1 MFLTYLLR
9 ELSNRRK
16 QTVVIAA
23 GMALAIALVIVVSG
37 VAAGVRNAQ
46 SSVLESVYGVG
57 TDVTITQTAEP
68 GADGGG
74 PGQQFAFGSG
84 DGTTTDDGSTEVA
97 QSTLSAARGTATFAS
112 SALATVEGV
121 DGVSAATATL
131 SLENSSFSGTL
142 PDFSQGAGG
151 AGTDGTTGDGTGTDT
166 DTDGTNDTDGT
177 DGTDSGT
184 QPAPPTGGADGAGGS
199 AFDVDQFSVTGL
211 DPSAA
216 AVGPLTSA
224 SLVDGRTLA
233 ADDAGTDVVVLDQTW
248 ATSAELAVGDTLTIG
263 GTDFTVV
270 GIVAS
275 TSSDAAT
282 ASDAYVPLDT
292 AQALS
297 GLTDQISDVYVTAAS
312 ASGVDA
318 LKTDVQAA
326 LPDATVSTQSDLA
339 SSVSGSLTTASDLI
353 GKLGTWLSV
362 IVLAAAFLIAILFTV
377 SGVGRRTREFGTL
390 KAIGWSNA
398 RITRQVAGE
407 SLVQGLVGGVVGV
420 AAGLVGLLVVNL
432 VAPTLSAA
440 ATTTAAGPGGPG
452 AAADA
457 GGAAAAGGGGFG
469 QQVAAA
475 TTDVV
480 LHAPVTISVVLL
492 AVGLAVVGG
501 LLAGAVGGWRASRL
515 RPAEALRSVA

>member
-16 QTVVIAA
+16 QTVIIAA

-37 VAAGVRNAQ
+37 VAAGVKNAQ

-74 PGQQFAFGSG
+74 PGRQFAFGSG

-151 AGTDGTTGDGTGTDT
+151 AGTDGATGGGTGT
-166 DTDGTNDTDGT
+166 GT
-177 DGTDSGT
+177 DGTDTGS
-184 QPAPPTGGADGAGGS
+184 QLAPPTGGADGAGGS

-224 SLVDGRTLA
+224 SLVDGRTLT
-233 ADDAGTDVVVLDQTW
+233 ADDAGTDVVVLDQTY
-248 ATSAELAVGDTLTIG
+248 ATSAELAVGDTLAIG
-263 GTDFTVV
+263 GTDFAVV

-297 GLTDQISDVYVTAAS
+297 GLTDQISNVYVTAAS

-318 LKTDVQAA
+318 LKTDLQAA

-339 SSVSGSLTTASDLI
+339 SSVSGSLSTASDLI

-377 SGVGRRTREFGTL
+377 SGVSRRTREFGTL

-440 ATTTAAGPGGPG
+440 ATTTAAGPGGAAGGPG

-469 QQVAAA
+469 QQLATA

>member
-16 QTVVIAA
+16 QTVIIAA

-37 VAAGVRNAQ
+37 VAAGVKSAQ

-68 GADGGG
+68 GAGG
-74 PGQQFAFGSG
+74 PGQRFGFGSG
-84 DGTTTDDGSTEVA
+84 DGTTGDDGSTEVA
-97 QSTLSAARGTATFAS
+97 QSTLSAARGTATFDS
-112 SALATVEGV
+112 SVLATVEGT

-131 SLENSSFSGTL
+131 SLQASSFSGTL
-142 PDFSQGAGG
+142 PDFSQGGAGG
-151 AGTDGTTGDGTGTDT
+151 AGTDGATGGGADA
-166 DTDGTNDTDGT
+166 
-177 DGTDSGT
+177 GT
-184 QPAPPTGGADGAGGS
+184 QAAPPAGGADGAGGS
-199 AFDVDQFSVTGL
+199 AFDVDQFTVTGL
-211 DPSAA
+211 EPGAA

-224 SLVDGRTLA
+224 ELVEGRGFTS
-233 ADDAGTDVVVLDQTW
+233 DDAGADVVVLDETY
-248 ATSAELAVGDTLTIG
+248 ATSAELAVGDTLSVG

-312 ASGVDA
+312 ASRVDA
-318 LKTDVQAA
+318 LEADLQAA
-326 LPDATVSTQSDLA
+326 FPDATVSTQSDLA
-339 SSVSGSLTTASDLI
+339 SSVSGSLSTASDLV

-362 IVLAAAFLIAILFTV
+362 VVLAAAFLLAILFTIA
-377 SGVGRRTREFGTL
+377 GVGRRTREFGTL
-390 KAIGWSNA
+390 KALGWSDA

-407 SLVQGLVGGVVGV
+407 SLVQGLIGGVVGV
-420 AAGLVGLLVVNL
+420 AVGLLGILVVNV

-440 ATTTAAGPGGPG
+440 ATAQAAGPGAGGPG
-452 AAADA
+452 PAV
-457 GGAAAAGGGGFG
+457 GGGGPG
-469 QQVAAA
+469 QQIAQAA
-475 TTDVV
+475 TDVA
-480 LHAPVTISVVLL
+480 LHVPVTASVVLL
-492 AVGLAVVGG
+492 AVGLAVAGG

>member
-151 AGTDGTTGDGTGTDT
+151 AGTDGTTGGGTGT
-166 DTDGTNDTDGT
+166 GT
-177 DGTDSGT
+177 DGTDSGS

-248 ATSAELAVGDTLTIG
+248 ATSAELAVGDTLAIG

-292 AQALS
+292 AQAVS

-318 LKTDVQAA
+318 LKTDLQAA

-440 ATTTAAGPGGPG
+440 ATTTAAGPGGGAGGPG

-457 GGAAAAGGGGFG
+457 GGAATAGGGGFG
-469 QQVAAA
+469 QQLAAA

>member
-1 MFLTYLLR
+1 VFLTYLLR

-16 QTVVIAA
+16 QTVIIAA

-37 VAAGVRNAQ
+37 VAAGVKNAQ

-68 GADGGG
+68 GADSGG

-97 QSTLSAARGTATFAS
+97 QSTLSAARGTATFDS
-112 SALATVEGV
+112 SALTTVEGV
-121 DGVSAATATL
+121 DGVSAVTATL
-131 SLENSSFSGTL
+131 NLQNSSFSGTL
-142 PDFSQGAGG
+142 PDFSQGGAGG
-151 AGTDGTTGDGTGTDT
+151 AGAEGATGDGADA
-166 DTDGTNDTDGT
+166 
-177 DGTDSGT
+177 GT
-184 QPAPPTGGADGAGGS
+184 QAAPPTGGADGAGGS

-211 DPSAA
+211 DPSAD

-224 SLVDGRTLA
+224 ELVDGRSLK
-233 ADDAGTDVVVLDQTW
+233 ADDAGTDVVVLDQTY
-248 ATSAELAVGDTLTIG
+248 ATSAELAVGDTLTVG
-263 GTDFTVV
+263 GTDVTVV

-282 ASDAYVPLDT
+282 ASDVYMPLDT

-297 GLTDQISDVYVTAAS
+297 GLTDQISDVYVTASS

-318 LKTDVQAA
+318 LKADLQTAF
-326 LPDATVSTQSDLA
+326 PDATVSTQSDLA
-339 SSVSGSLTTASDLI
+339 SSVSGSLSTASNLI
-353 GKLGTWLSV
+353 EKLGTWLSV
-362 IVLAAAFLIAILFTV
+362 VVLAAAFLIAILFTV
-377 SGVGRRTREFGTL
+377 SGVSRRTREFGTL

-407 SLVQGLVGGVVGV
+407 SLVQGLIGGVAGV
-420 AAGLVGLLVVNL
+420 AVGLIGALVVNL

-440 ATTTAAGPGGPG
+440 ATTEATGPG
-452 AAADA
+452 A
-457 GGAAAAGGGGFG
+457 GAPGAAAGGGGFG
-469 QQVAAA
+469 QQVAQA
-475 TTDVV
+475 TTDVA
-480 LHAPVTISVVLL
+480 LHVPVTSSIVLL

>member
-16 QTVVIAA
+16 QTVIIAA
-23 GMALAIALVIVVSG
+23 GMALAIALVMIVTG
-37 VAAGVRNAQ
+37 VAAGVKNAQ
-46 SSVLESVYGVG
+46 STVLESVYGVG

-68 GADGGG
+68 GADG

-97 QSTLSAARGTATFAS
+97 QSTLSAARGTATFDS
-112 SALATVEGV
+112 SALTTVEGV

-142 PDFSQGAGG
+142 PDFSQGGAGG
-151 AGTDGTTGDGTGTDT
+151 AGAGGTTSDGADAGA
-166 DTDGTNDTDGT
+166 
-177 DGTDSGT
+177 
-184 QPAPPTGGADGAGGS
+184 QAAPPTGGADGAGGS

-211 DPSAA
+211 DPAA
-216 AVGPLTSA
+216 DAVGPLTSA
-224 SLVDGRTLA
+224 SLVDGRSFT
-233 ADDAGTDVVVLDQTW
+233 ADDAGADVVVLDQTY
-248 ATSAELAVGDTLTIG
+248 AVSAELAVGDTVSVG
-263 GTDFTVV
+263 GTDFAVI

-282 ASDAYVPLDT
+282 ASDAYMPLDT
-292 AQALS
+292 AQAVS

-318 LKTDVQAA
+318 LKADLQAA

-339 SSVSGSLTTASDLI
+339 SSVSGSLSTASDLI

-362 IVLAAAFLIAILFTV
+362 VVLAAAFLIAILFTV
-377 SGVGRRTREFGTL
+377 SGVSRRTREFGTL

-407 SLVQGLVGGVVGV
+407 SLVQGLIGGVVGV
-420 AAGLVGLLVVNL
+420 AVGLLGILVVNI

-440 ATTTAAGPGGPG
+440 ATTEAAGPGAGGPG
-452 AAADA
+452 S
-457 GGAAAAGGGGFG
+457 AAGGGGFA
-469 QQVAAA
+469 QQVTQA
-475 TTDVV
+475 TTDVA
-480 LHAPVTISVVLL
+480 LHVPVAPSVVLL
-492 AVGLAVVGG
+492 AVGLAVLGG

>member
-57 TDVTITQTAEP
+57 TDVTITQAAEP

-121 DGVSAATATL
+121 EGVSATTATL

-151 AGTDGTTGDGTGTDT
+151 AGTDGTTGGGTGTGTDT
-166 DTDGTNDTDGT
+166 D
-177 DGTDSGT
+177 GTDSGS

-216 AVGPLTSA
+216 AVGPLTST

-233 ADDAGTDVVVLDQTW
+233 AADAGTDVVVLDQTY
-248 ATSAELAVGDTLTIG
+248 ATSAELAVGDTLAIG

-318 LKTDVQAA
+318 LKTDLQAA

-420 AAGLVGLLVVNL
+420 AAGLVGLLVVDL

-440 ATTTAAGPGGPG
+440 ATTTAAGPGGGAGGPG

-469 QQVAAA
+469 QQLASA

-492 AVGLAVVGG
+492 AVGLAVLGG

>member
-151 AGTDGTTGDGTGTDT
+151 AGTDGTTGDGTGT
-166 DTDGTNDTDGT
+166 GTDGT
-177 DGTDSGT
+177 DGTDSGS

-224 SLVDGRTLA
+224 SLVDGRTLT
-233 ADDAGTDVVVLDQTW
+233 ADDAGADVVVLDQTY
-248 ATSAELAVGDTLTIG
+248 ATSAELAVGDTLAIG

-318 LKTDVQAA
+318 LKTDLQAA

-377 SGVGRRTREFGTL
+377 AGVSRRTREFGTL

-440 ATTTAAGPGGPG
+440 ATTTAAGPGGAAGGPG
-452 AAADA
+452 AATDA

-469 QQVAAA
+469 QQLATA

>member
-16 QTVVIAA
+16 QTVIVAA
-23 GMALAIALVIVVSG
+23 GLALAIALVIVVSG

-68 GADGGG
+68 GTDG
-74 PGQQFAFGSG
+74 PGQRFAFGSG
-84 DGTTTDDGSTEVA
+84 DGTATDDGSTDVA
-97 QSTLSAARGTATFAS
+97 QSTLSAARGTATFDS
-112 SALATVEGV
+112 SALTTVEGV

-131 SLENSSFSGTL
+131 SLQNSSFSGTL
-142 PDFSQGAGG
+142 PDFSQGGAGG
-151 AGTDGTTGDGTGTDT
+151 AGADGATGDGTDAGAQAA
-166 DTDGTNDTDGT
+166 
-177 DGTDSGT
+177 S
-184 QPAPPTGGADGAGGS
+184 PTGGADGAGGS

-211 DPSAA
+211 DPATD
-216 AVGPLTSA
+216 AVGPLSSA
-224 SLVDGRTLA
+224 SLVDGRGFTA
-233 ADDAGTDVVVLDQTW
+233 ADAGTDVVVLDQTY
-248 ATSAELAVGDTLTIG
+248 ATSAELAVGDTLAIG

-282 ASDAYVPLDT
+282 ASDTYVPLDT

-297 GLTDQISDVYVTAAS
+297 GLTDQISNVYVTASS

-318 LKTDVQAA
+318 LKTDLQAA
-326 LPDATVSTQSDLA
+326 LPDATVNTQADLA
-339 SSVSGSLTTASDLI
+339 SSVSGSLSTASDLI

-362 IVLAAAFLIAILFTV
+362 VVLAAAFLIAILFTV
-377 SGVGRRTREFGTL
+377 SGVSRRTREFGTL
-390 KAIGWSNA
+390 KAIGWSNS

-407 SLVQGLVGGVVGV
+407 SLVTGLLGGVVGV
-420 AAGLVGLLVVNL
+420 AVGLIGVLVVNI

-440 ATTTAAGPGGPG
+440 ATTDAAGPGAGGPG
-452 AAADA
+452 
-457 GGAAAAGGGGFG
+457 AAAGGGGFG
-469 QQVAAA
+469 QQVAQA
-475 TTDVV
+475 TTDVALNV
-480 LHAPVTISVVLL
+480 PVTVPVVLL

-515 RPAEALRSVA
+515 CPAEALRSVA

>member
-16 QTVVIAA
+16 QTVIIAA

-37 VAAGVRNAQ
+37 VAAGVKNAQ

-68 GADGGG
+68 GADG

-97 QSTLSAARGTATFAS
+97 QSTLSAARGTATFDS
-112 SALATVEGV
+112 SALTTVEGV

-131 SLENSSFSGTL
+131 SLQNSSFSGTL
-142 PDFSQGAGG
+142 PDFSQGGAGG
-151 AGTDGTTGDGTGTDT
+151 AGTDGATGGGTDA
-166 DTDGTNDTDGT
+166 
-177 DGTDSGT
+177 GT
-184 QPAPPTGGADGAGGS
+184 QAAPPTGGADGAGGS

-211 DPSAA
+211 DPAA
-216 AVGPLTSA
+216 DAVGPLTSA
-224 SLVDGRTLA
+224 SLVDGRGFTS
-233 ADDAGTDVVVLDQTW
+233 ADGGTDVVVLDQTY
-248 ATSAELAVGDTLTIG
+248 ATSAELAVGDTLAVG
-263 GTDFTVV
+263 GTDFTVI

-282 ASDAYVPLDT
+282 ASDAYMPLDT

-318 LKTDVQAA
+318 LKADLQTA
-326 LPDATVSTQSDLA
+326 LPEATVSTQSDLA
-339 SSVSGSLTTASDLI
+339 SSVSGSLSTASDLI

-362 IVLAAAFLIAILFTV
+362 VVLAAAFLIAILFTV
-377 SGVGRRTREFGTL
+377 SGVSRRTREFGTL

-407 SLVQGLVGGVVGV
+407 SLVQGLIGGVVGV
-420 AAGLVGLLVVNL
+420 AVGLLGILVVNI

-440 ATTTAAGPGGPG
+440 ATAEAAGPGAGGPG
-452 AAADA
+452 P
-457 GGAAAAGGGGFG
+457 AAGGGGLG
-469 QQVAAA
+469 QQVAQA
-475 TTDVV
+475 TTDVALNV
-480 LHAPVTISVVLL
+480 PVTASIVVL
-492 AVGLAVVGG
+492 AVGLSVVGG
-501 LLAGAVGGWRASRL
+501 LLAGAFGGWRASRL

>member
-97 QSTLSAARGTATFAS
+97 QSTLSAARDTATFAS
-112 SALATVEGV
+112 SALTTVEGV

-151 AGTDGTTGDGTGTDT
+151 AGTDGTTGDGTGT
-166 DTDGTNDTDGT
+166 GTGT
-177 DGTDSGT
+177 DGTDSSS

-233 ADDAGTDVVVLDQTW
+233 ADDAGTDVVVLDQTY
-248 ATSAELAVGDTLTIG
+248 ATSAELAVGDTLAIG

-318 LKTDVQAA
+318 LKTDLQAA

-440 ATTTAAGPGGPG
+440 ATTTAAGPGGGAGGPG

-457 GGAAAAGGGGFG
+457 GGAAAAGGGFG
-469 QQVAAA
+469 QQLATA

>member
-16 QTVVIAA
+16 QTVIIAA

-37 VAAGVRNAQ
+37 VAAGVKNAQ

-74 PGQQFAFGSG
+74 PGRQFAFGSG

-151 AGTDGTTGDGTGTDT
+151 AGTDGATGGGTGT
-166 DTDGTNDTDGT
+166 GT
-177 DGTDSGT
+177 DGTDTGS
-184 QPAPPTGGADGAGGS
+184 QLAPPTGGADGAGGS

-224 SLVDGRTLA
+224 SLVDGRTLT
-233 ADDAGTDVVVLDQTW
+233 ADDAGADVVVLDQTY
-248 ATSAELAVGDTLTIG
+248 ATSAELAVGDTLAIG
-263 GTDFTVV
+263 GTDFAVV

-318 LKTDVQAA
+318 LKTDLQAA

-339 SSVSGSLTTASDLI
+339 SSVSGSLSTASDLI

-377 SGVGRRTREFGTL
+377 SGVSRRTREFGTL

-440 ATTTAAGPGGPG
+440 ATTTAAGPGGAAGGPG

-457 GGAAAAGGGGFG
+457 GGAAAAGGGFG
-469 QQVAAA
+469 QQLATA

>member
-1 MFLTYLLR
+1 MFFTYLLR
-9 ELSNRRK
+9 ELRNRRK
-16 QTVVIAA
+16 QTMIIAA
-23 GMALAIALVIVVSG
+23 GTALAIALVIVVSG
-37 VAAGVRNAQ
+37 VATGVRNAQ

-97 QSTLSAARGTATFAS
+97 QSTLSAARGTATFDS

-131 SLENSSFSGTL
+131 SLQNSSFSGTL
-142 PDFSQGAGG
+142 PDFSQGAAGG
-151 AGTDGTTGDGTGTDT
+151 AGTDGATGSGTDT
-166 DTDGTNDTDGT
+166 DTGTGT
-177 DGTDSGT
+177 DGTDTGT

-224 SLVDGRTLA
+224 SLVDGRALA
-233 ADDAGTDVVVLDQTW
+233 ADDAGTDVVVLDQTY
-248 ATSAELAVGDTLTIG
+248 ATSAELAVGDTLAVG

-270 GIVAS
+270 GIVSS

-318 LKTDVQAA
+318 LKTDLQAA

-339 SSVSGSLTTASDLI
+339 SSVSGSLSTASDLI

-377 SGVGRRTREFGTL
+377 SGVSRRTREFGTL

-407 SLVQGLVGGVVGV
+407 SIVQGLVGGVVGV

-440 ATTTAAGPGGPG
+440 ATTAAAGPGAGGPG
-452 AAADA
+452 AATDA
-457 GGAAAAGGGGFG
+457 GGAAAAGGGGLG

-501 LLAGAVGGWRASRL
+501 LLAGAAGGWRASRL

>member
-9 ELSNRRK
+9 ELRNRRK
-16 QTVVIAA
+16 QTMIIAA
-23 GMALAIALVIVVSG
+23 GTALAIALVIVVSG

-57 TDVTITQTAEP
+57 TDVTITQAAEP

-97 QSTLSAARGTATFAS
+97 QSTLSAARGTATFAA
-112 SALATVEGV
+112 SALTTVEGV

-131 SLENSSFSGTL
+131 SLQNSSFSGTL

-151 AGTDGTTGDGTGTDT
+151 TGTDGATGGGTGTSTGTDGTGTGT
-166 DTDGTNDTDGT
+166 GA
-177 DGTDSGT
+177 
-184 QPAPPTGGADGAGGS
+184 QAAPPTGGADGAGGS

-224 SLVDGRTLA
+224 SLVDGRALT
-233 ADDAGTDVVVLDQTW
+233 ADDAGADVVVLDQSY
-248 ATSAELAVGDTLTIG
+248 ATSAELAVGDTLAIG
-263 GTDFTVV
+263 GTDFAVV

-318 LKTDVQAA
+318 LKTDLQSA

-339 SSVSGSLTTASDLI
+339 SSVSGSLSTASDLI

-377 SGVGRRTREFGTL
+377 SGVSRRTREFGTL
-390 KAIGWSNA
+390 KAIGWSDA

-407 SLVQGLVGGVVGV
+407 SLVQGLLGGVVGV

-440 ATTTAAGPGGPG
+440 ATTAAAGPGGGAGGPG
-452 AAADA
+452 AATDA

-475 TTDVV
+475 STDVV
-480 LHAPVTISVVLL
+480 LHAPATISVVLL
-492 AVGLAVVGG
+492 AVGLALVGG
-501 LLAGAVGGWRASRL
+501 LLAGAAGGWRASRL

>member
-112 SALATVEGV
+112 SALTTVEGV

-151 AGTDGTTGDGTGTDT
+151 AGTDGTTGGGTGT
-166 DTDGTNDTDGT
+166 GT
-177 DGTDSGT
+177 DGTDSSS

-224 SLVDGRTLA
+224 SLVDGRPLA
-233 ADDAGTDVVVLDQTW
+233 ADDAGTDVVVLDQTY
-248 ATSAELAVGDTLTIG
+248 ATSAELAVGDTLAIG

-318 LKTDVQAA
+318 LKADLQAA

-353 GKLGTWLSV
+353 GELGTWLSV

-440 ATTTAAGPGGPG
+440 ATTTAAGPGGGAGGPG

-480 LHAPVTISVVLL
+480 LHAPVTVSVVLL

>member
-16 QTVVIAA
+16 QTVIIAA

-37 VAAGVRNAQ
+37 VAAGVKNAQ

-57 TDVTITQTAEP
+57 TDVTITQAAEP

-97 QSTLSAARGTATFAS
+97 QSTLSAARGTATFDS

-131 SLENSSFSGTL
+131 SLQNSSFSGTL
-142 PDFSQGAGG
+142 PDFSQGAAGG
-151 AGTDGTTGDGTGTDT
+151 AGTDGTTGTGTDT
-166 DTDGTNDTDGT
+166 GT
-177 DGTDSGT
+177 DGTDTST

-224 SLVDGRTLA
+224 SLVDGRTLT
-233 ADDAGTDVVVLDQTW
+233 ADDAGADVVVLDQTY
-248 ATSAELAVGDTLTIG
+248 ATSAELAVGDTLAIG
-263 GTDFTVV
+263 GTDFAVV

-318 LKTDVQAA
+318 LKTDLQAA

-339 SSVSGSLTTASDLI
+339 SSVSGSLSTASDLI

-362 IVLAAAFLIAILFTV
+362 IVLAGAFLIAILFTV
-377 SGVGRRTREFGTL
+377 SGVSRRTREFGTL

-407 SLVQGLVGGVVGV
+407 SLVQGFVGGVVGV
-420 AAGLVGLLVVNL
+420 AAGLVGVLVVNL

-440 ATTTAAGPGGPG
+440 ASTAAAGPGGGGPG
-452 AAADA
+452 AAVDA
-457 GGAAAAGGGGFG
+457 GGAAAAGGGGLG

>member
-68 GADGGG
+68 GADGAG
-74 PGQQFAFGSG
+74 PGRQFAFGSG

-151 AGTDGTTGDGTGTDT
+151 AGTDGTTGGGTGT
-166 DTDGTNDTDGT
+166 GTGTGT
-177 DGTDSGT
+177 DGTDSSS

-224 SLVDGRTLA
+224 SLVDGRALT
-233 ADDAGTDVVVLDQTW
+233 ADDAGADVVVLDQTW
-248 ATSAELAVGDTLTIG
+248 ATSAELAVGDTLAIG

-318 LKTDVQAA
+318 LETDLQAA

-440 ATTTAAGPGGPG
+440 ATTTAAGPGGGAGGPG

-457 GGAAAAGGGGFG
+457 GGAAAAGGGFG

>member
-16 QTVVIAA
+16 QTVIIAA

-37 VAAGVRNAQ
+37 VAAGVKNAQ
-46 SSVLESVYGVG
+46 SSVLEAVYGVG

-121 DGVSAATATL
+121 EGVSAATATL

-151 AGTDGTTGDGTGTDT
+151 AGTDGATGGGTGT
-166 DTDGTNDTDGT
+166 GT
-177 DGTDSGT
+177 DGTDTGS
-184 QPAPPTGGADGAGGS
+184 QLAPPTGGADGAGGS

-224 SLVDGRTLA
+224 SLVDGRTLT
-233 ADDAGTDVVVLDQTW
+233 ADDAGADVVVLDQTY
-248 ATSAELAVGDTLTIG
+248 ATSAELAVGDTLAIG
-263 GTDFTVV
+263 GSDFTVV

-318 LKTDVQAA
+318 LKTDLQAA

-339 SSVSGSLTTASDLI
+339 SSVSGSLSTASDLI

-377 SGVGRRTREFGTL
+377 SGVSRRTREFGTL

-440 ATTTAAGPGGPG
+440 ATTTAAGPGGGAGGPG

-469 QQVAAA
+469 QQLATA

>member
-112 SALATVEGV
+112 SALTTVEGV

-151 AGTDGTTGDGTGTDT
+151 AGTDGTTGGGTGT
-166 DTDGTNDTDGT
+166 GT
-177 DGTDSGT
+177 DGTDSGS

-233 ADDAGTDVVVLDQTW
+233 ADDAGTDVVVLDQTY
-248 ATSAELAVGDTLTIG
+248 ATSAELAVGDTLAIG

-318 LKTDVQAA
+318 LKTDLQAA

-377 SGVGRRTREFGTL
+377 SGVSRRTREFGTL

-420 AAGLVGLLVVNL
+420 AAGLVGLLVVDL

-440 ATTTAAGPGGPG
+440 ATTAAAGPGGGAGGPG

-457 GGAAAAGGGGFG
+457 GGAAAAGGGFG
-469 QQVAAA
+469 QQLATA

>member
-1 MFLTYLLR
+1 
-9 ELSNRRK
+9 
-16 QTVVIAA
+16 
-23 GMALAIALVIVVSG
+23 MALAIALVIVVSG

-74 PGQQFAFGSG
+74 PGRQFAFGSG

-151 AGTDGTTGDGTGTDT
+151 AGTDGTTGGGTGTGTDE
-166 DTDGTNDTDGT
+166 
-177 DGTDSGT
+177 TDSGS

-224 SLVDGRTLA
+224 SLVDGRTLT
-233 ADDAGTDVVVLDQTW
+233 ADDAGADVVVLDQTY
-248 ATSAELAVGDTLTIG
+248 ATSAELAVDDTLAIG

-318 LKTDVQAA
+318 LKTDLQAA

-377 SGVGRRTREFGTL
+377 SGVSRRTREFGTL

-440 ATTTAAGPGGPG
+440 ATTTAAGPGGAAGGPG

-469 QQVAAA
+469 QQLATA

>member
-112 SALATVEGV
+112 SALTTVEGV

-151 AGTDGTTGDGTGTDT
+151 AGTDGTTGGGTGT
-166 DTDGTNDTDGT
+166 GT
-177 DGTDSGT
+177 DGTDSSS

-233 ADDAGTDVVVLDQTW
+233 ADDAGTDVVVLDQTY
-248 ATSAELAVGDTLTIG
+248 ATSAELAVGDTLAIG

-318 LKTDVQAA
+318 LKTDLQAA

-377 SGVGRRTREFGTL
+377 SGVSRRTREFGTL

-440 ATTTAAGPGGPG
+440 ATTTAAGPGGGAGGPG

-469 QQVAAA
+469 QQLAAA